1 MQKRMV
7 WKRNWEV
14 KKKKKKQLLK
24 MNDTVIE
31 VKKILRLDTV
41 EDRISELGNLSG
53 EIIQNTAREIKR

>member
-1 MQKRMV
+1 
-7 WKRNWEV
+7 
-14 KKKKKKQLLK
+14 

-31 VKKILRLDTV
+31 VKKVLRLDTV

>member
-31 VKKILRLDTV
+31 VKKVLRLDTV